1 MGENYGLSWI
11 FYGISQPQRERERKK
26 ANLLS
31 DSGIKAVLKQLV
43 KKVLSCQLFFCETP
57 LQQEA
62 QALGAGKF

>member
-1 MGENYGLSWI
+1 MAFLNH
-11 FYGISQPQRERERKK
+11 REREREKK